1 MGQIKSRL
9 HAHAIIIGIFVV
21 AVFFVMA
28 DDGSCREKNGDGGE
42 GEIGKI
48 ATRKLGKRV

>member
-28 DDGSCREKNGDGGE
+28 DDGSCREKNGDGVE
-42 GEIGKI
+42 GKGQA
-48 ATRKLGKRV
+48 ATPPRWHG